1 MDITVPGLLP
11 LSNSKVQNDVT
22 GDTRIDS
29 EKTLDVKQITTP
41 DSTQQRQGD
50 EMESETIYELRKD
63 QCLTQ
68 TLITFSGQDSG
79 LWNCSVPHYNT
90 FKQHLE
96 CNLEPECHGGED
108 EGPHCPYSSPVC
120 NGSVAIGNKCFISLK
135 SSGFM
140 SWPSS
145 SRECRSRGG
154 SLANMKTKQEQDVL
168 NKMYQFEKSP
178 PCVLPFEEAIPLCE
192 FSVTKFTPQMTVV
205 VPVVKS
211 EYILNINSS
220 LYVWCP
226 DGHFTFEFLSCDKR
240 SHCGAQKFPLY
251 CETWMEINDRYVFIA
266 MFVCLDHSNTLH
278 YSLVCDFRED
288 CKDGSDEI
296 FCTREQHCDGFRC
309 LNGQCIGSNKQCDLN
324 RDCWDASDEDCSAF
338 QNWYTNR
345 QGFAEPPAVIDFD
358 QHSNLVPSSMSVPSL
373 QILDL
378 SDNLISWLDMS
389 YFMQFENLR
398 VLRLAGNPLQSL
410 FTGYKANFSA
420 LTYLDL
426 SRTLLKTF
434 EDLVM
439 SVYLLVVGTVEEVYR
454 DRTWAVGAVIAVLPF
469 LPFLSQWDLYR
480 QNSVCAPLPVYS
492 DGSVGWPYVF
502 SVTVALNLVLS
513 LTADLCHVGS
523 LLTCISSH
531 TVVDE
536 TKKGEKT
543 LARRLTLLLATKTLA
558 CLLLGSLALSTYWEK
573 SYPGDLIN
581 GLMLLIFPLNAS
593 VNPVLYGLGLYR
605 EERRKCQRQRL
616 LKVLES
622 RCQKTQETRIFAVKT
637 VH

>member
-11 LSNSKVQNDVT
+11 LSNSEVQNDVT

-29 EKTLDVKQITTP
+29 EKTLDVKQLTTP
-41 DSTQQRQGD
+41 DSTQQRYG
-50 EMESETIYELRKD
+50 EENKTETIYELRED

-68 TLITFSGQDSG
+68 TVITFSGQDSG

-108 EGPHCPYSSPVC
+108 EGPHCPYSSPAC

-154 SLANMKTKQEQDVL
+154 NLANIKTKQEQDAL
-168 NKMYQFEKSP
+168 DKMHQFEKSP
-178 PCVLPFEEAIPLCE
+178 
-192 FSVTKFTPQMTVV
+192 
-205 VPVVKS
+205 
-211 EYILNINSS
+211 
-220 LYVWCP
+220 
-226 DGHFTFEFLSCDKR
+226 
-240 SHCGAQKFPLY
+240 
-251 CETWMEINDRYVFIA
+251 TWMEINDRYVFIA

-358 QHSNLVPSSMSVPSL
+358 QHSNLVLSSMSVPSL

-389 YFMQFENLR
+389 YFMQFKNLR

-439 SVYLLVVGTVEEVYR
+439 SVYLAC
-454 DRTWAVGAVIAVLPF
+454 DRNSGRGVSRSVCLARAVL
-469 LPFLSQWDLYR
+469 DR
-480 QNSVCAPLPVYS
+480 QNSICAPLPVYS
-492 DGSVGWPYVF
+492 DGFVGWPYVF
-502 SVTVALNLVLS
+502 SVTVTLNLVLS

-581 GLMLLIFPLNAS
+581 GLMLLVFPLNTS
-593 VNPVLYGLGLYR
+593 MNPVLYGLGLYR

-622 RCQKTQETRIFAVKT
+622 RCQNTKETRICANKR
-637 VH
+637 VHY